1 MGEVVESQTGQQKT
15 RPFLLQYFKEA
26 FDNLDMKIWKEK
38 WMWCS
43 KANDWTGKRLWQPLD
58 LQFWHVV
65 TYEVMSTCPA
75 GIDGLEDTSEAE
87 AAGAGANNAVGRDEW
102 KWRDASE
109 WDCCQGYKADCD
121 IRAAS
126 GDAPARLRSWIRM
139 ILSDVDADDPKITI
153 PRLQSWLHMIHV
165 RRYSRLHYQVKKWMT
180 WAGPGHDPSLHLN
193 CTFQALQ
200 SLSTIHLL

>member
-1 MGEVVESQTGQQKT
+1 MTDEKT
-15 RPFLLQYFKEA
+15 RSR
-26 FDNLDMKIWKEK
+26 N
-38 WMWCS
+38 
-43 KANDWTGKRLWQPLD
+43 R
-58 LQFWHVV
+58 V
-65 TYEVMSTCPA
+65 
-75 GIDGLEDTSEAE
+75 
-87 AAGAGANNAVGRDEW
+87 GANNAVGRDEW

-126 GDAPARLRSWIRM
+126 GDAPARHRSWIRM
-139 ILSDVDADDPKITI
+139 IPTEVDADDPKITRIRSWIWMIPSDVDADDPKITI

-165 RRYSRLHYQVKKWMT
+165 RRYSRLHHRVKKWMT
-180 WAGPGHDPSLHLN
+180 WAGPEHDPSLHLN